1 MRLSLG
7 DRLRPGRWLGR
18 PLGLLTLLAVLAL
31 LAGLAQTPPG
41 SSVLRDTG
49 LVGSPQTYTSLY
61 FTDPGALPSTVPSGH
76 VALTVSFSVHN
87 ASSSSNNYQWTIQ
100 VGQGNQQTPAA
111 SGTITV
117 PPGGTKPQNSQLDT
131 FCPSGD
137 LQVVV
142 RLAAPAESI
151 DFRAACGG

>member
-7 DRLRPGRWLGR
+7 DRLQPGRWLGR
-18 PLGLLTLLAVLAL
+18 PLGLLTLLGVLAL
-31 LAGLAQTPPG
+31 LVGVAQTPPG
-41 SSVLRDTG
+41 HSVLRDTG
-49 LVGSPQTYTSLY
+49 LVGSPPVYTSLY
-61 FTDPGALPSTVPSGH
+61 FTDPGGLPSTVPSGH

-87 ASSSSNNYQWTIQ
+87 ASSSPNSYQWTIQ
-100 VGQGNQQTPAA
+100 VVRGNQQTPAA
-111 SGTITV
+111 SGTLTV
-117 PPGGTKPQNSQLDT
+117 PPGGTRPENSDLAA

-151 DFRAACGG
+151 DFRAACSG

>member
-1 MRLSLG
+1 M
-7 DRLRPGRWLGR
+7 
-18 PLGLLTLLAVLAL
+18 LTLLGVLAL

-41 SSVLRDTG
+41 YAVLRDTG
-49 LVGSPQTYTSLY
+49 LVGSPPSYTALS

-76 VALTVSFSVHN
+76 VALTVPFSVHN
-87 ASSSSNNYQWTIQ
+87 ASSSSNSYQWTVQ
-100 VGQGNQQTPAA
+100 VVQGSQRAQAA
-111 SGTITV
+111 SGTLTV
-117 PPGGTKPQNSQLDT
+117 PPGGTRPQSPQIEAL
-131 FCPSGD
+131 CPSGD